1 MSDIAVFIVE
11 SYQGS
16 FIPVSAYVTRID
28 EVEDCYLSPGSYA
41 MPFVLL
47 EQAQEFIR
55 ENTPASV
62 LIYDKPIK
70 MNPTGIKWLSEV
82 EAAQEV

>member
-1 MSDIAVFIVE
+1 MSNVAVFIVE

-16 FIPVSAYVTRID
+16 FIPVAAHVVRVD
-28 EVEDCYLSPGSYA
+28 EVEDCYLSPGSFA

-55 ENTPASV
+55 ENTPDSA
-62 LIYDKPIK
+62 LIYDKPVK
-70 MNPTGIKWLSEV
+70 MNPAGIKWLSEV
-82 EAAQEV
+82 ERVQ